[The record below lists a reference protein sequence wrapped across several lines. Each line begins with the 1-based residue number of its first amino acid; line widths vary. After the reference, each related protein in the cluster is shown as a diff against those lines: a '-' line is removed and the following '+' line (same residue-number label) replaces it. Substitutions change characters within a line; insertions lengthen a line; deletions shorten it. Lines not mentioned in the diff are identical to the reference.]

1 MMAVQRLKVL
11 IIDDEPAVVHAL
23 EVLFDV
29 HDIPCVGVDSPDRAM
44 ELLTEKE
51 IGVVVQDMN
60 FGADK
65 TSGEEGIRL
74 FRRIRESHPGLPIL
88 LITAWAS
95 LETAVQL
102 IKEGANDYLAKPWD
116 DDKLVSAVKNLL
128 EMRRLQ
134 LENAQ
139 LRQEGKRAR
148 EALAAEYELCGVVFE
163 SGAMHRVVTLA
174 LNVSRSDAPVM
185 ITGPSG
191 CGKEKIAEIV
201 EANSRR
207 HGKPFL
213 RINVGALPEEL
224 MESELFGAEAGA
236 YTGATRRR
244 EGRFEAADGGTL
256 FLDEI
261 DALSLA
267 GQVKLLRVLQSGE
280 FQRLGSSE
288 TRRADVRVISATNS
302 DLVQAV
308 ADGRFR
314 EDLYYRLNVIELAVP
329 PLEQRSED
337 VLPLAQ
343 HFLERQAAESGTG
356 TARLNG
362 DAQQALMRHRWPGNV
377 RELENRIQRATLT
390 CRGGEITADDLALD
404 EMQVAS
410 ASRESAGGP
419 ATEPGPLD
427 AERSR
432 IARALVDAD
441 GVVARAAEM
450 LGLSRQALY
459 RRMEKLGIVLER
471 RPKA

>member
-1 MMAVQRLKVL
+1 MVAHRLKVL
-11 IIDDEPAVVHAL
+11 VVDDEPAVVHAL
-23 EVLFDV
+23 EVLFDI
-29 HDIPCVGVDSPDRAM
+29 HDIPCVGADSPERAM
-44 ELLTEKE
+44 ELLAGDE
-51 IGVVVQDMN
+51 IGVVLQDMN

-74 FRRIRESHPGLPIL
+74 FRRIRESHPGLPVL

-102 IKEGANDYLAKPWD
+102 IKEGANDYLAKPWN

-134 LENAQ
+134 LENAR
-139 LRQEGKRAR
+139 LRQEGRRAR
-148 EALAAEYELCGVVFE
+148 ETLAAEYELCGVVFE

-201 EANSRR
+201 QANSRR
-207 HGKPFL
+207 HAKPFL

-288 TRRADVRVISATNS
+288 TRCADVRVISATNS
-302 DLVQAV
+302 DLVKAV

-329 PLEQRSED
+329 PLERRSED
-337 VLPLAQ
+337 VLPLAH
-343 HFLERQAAESGTG
+343 HFLEREAAESGTG

-377 RELENRIQRATLT
+377 RELENRVRRATLT
-390 CRGGEITADDLALD
+390 CRGGEIAANDLALD
-404 EMQVAS
+404 EIQVP
-410 ASRESAGGP
+410 SAG
-419 ATEPGPLD
+419 ATAANGEALEPGPLD
-427 AERSR
+427 AERTR
-432 IARALVDAD
+432 IERALVDAD

-471 RPKA
+471 RPKP

>member
-1 MMAVQRLKVL
+1 MAAHRLKVL
-11 IIDDEPAVVHAL
+11 VVDDEPAVVHAL
-23 EVLFDV
+23 EVLFDI
-29 HDIPCVGVDSPDRAM
+29 HGIPCVGADSPERAM
-44 ELLTEKE
+44 ELLAGDE
-51 IGVVVQDMN
+51 IGAVVQDMN

-74 FRRIRESHPGLPIL
+74 FQRIRESHPGMPVL

-134 LENAQ
+134 LENAR
-139 LRQEGKRAR
+139 LRRQGKQAR
-148 EALAAEYELCGVVFE
+148 EALAAEYDLCGVVFE
-163 SGAMHRVVTLA
+163 SDAMQRVVTLA
-174 LNVSRSDAPVM
+174 VNVSRSDAPVM
-185 ITGPSG
+185 VTGPSG

-201 EANSRR
+201 QANSRR
-207 HGKPFL
+207 SGRPFL
-213 RINVGALPEEL
+213 RVNVGALPEEL

-288 TRRADVRVISATNS
+288 TQRADVRVISATNS
-302 DLVQAV
+302 DLVEAV
-308 ADGRFR
+308 TEGRFR

-337 VLPLAQ
+337 VLPLAR
-343 HFLERQAAESGTG
+343 HFLKRQATESRTEP
-356 TARLNG
+356 ARLNG
-362 DAQQALMRHRWPGNV
+362 DAQQALLQHRWPGNV
-377 RELENRIQRATLT
+377 RELENRIQRATLI
-390 CRGGEITADDLALD
+390 CRGGEIEAEDLALD
-404 EMQVAS
+404 EVQVATS
-410 ASRESAGGP
+410 GTGPASSD

-427 AERSR
+427 AERTR
-432 IARALVDAD
+432 IERALIDAD

-450 LGLSRQALY
+450 LGFSRQALY

-471 RPKA
+471 RPKP